1 MIILKLR
8 TLQKREKYFREKS
21 LLDTDKTIENESG
34 IEEIEIEDEKL
45 KKTEDFMKKNQK
57 KIVTVN
63 GDKMS
68 SASSNTTSSSSE
80 SEMSEK
86 SEDFESRPEDKTA
99 EETEVKI
106 VEETLEFSPSKMEED
121 KVEDINVDETLTSDH
136 S

>member
-1 MIILKLR
+1 M
-8 TLQKREKYFREKS
+8 
-21 LLDTDKTIENESG
+21 LDTDKTIENESG
-34 IEEIEIEDEKL
+34 IEEIEIEEEKV

-68 SASSNTTSSSSE
+68 SASSNSTSSSSE

-86 SEDFESRPEDKTA
+86 SEEFESRPEDKTA
-99 EETEVKI
+99 EKLSEIQTEETELKS
-106 VEETLEFSPSKMEED
+106 EEVTLESSAASKMEGD
-121 KVEDINVDETLTSDH
+121 KVEDMNVDQTLTSEH